1 MADPEVVNELKKLP
15 NLYGL
20 KFDWDTTSTQPCLV
34 EVFVKHQ
41 IDQLAASFIVNNM
54 YAGSLA
60 AIQSTNEELFSSKKE
75 FDKTKAQF
83 AALIVDDK
91 AFAKV
96 DGATFEPPAAAS
108 ASTAFKNQKQ

>member
-1 MADPEVVNELKKLP
+1 MALFTLCEHSRVITIWDPLP
-15 NLYGL
+15 LPVYR
-20 KFDWDTTSTQPCLV
+20 DV
-34 EVFVKHQ
+34 
-41 IDQLAASFIVNNM
+41 
-54 YAGSLA
+54 Y
-60 AIQSTNEELFSSKKE
+60 IQSTNEELFSSKKE

-108 ASTAFKNQKQ
+108 ASTAFQNQKQ